1 MKGKASLLIVDDELS
16 IRDTLKIALER
27 EGYRVETACDGLA
40 ALQIAKEM
48 EIDVLLTDLKM
59 AGMNGIE
66 LMEAMKDVQNNFE
79 TIVISAYTD
88 IKKAVESIKLGAFDY
103 LQKDFTIDELVIT
116 IKKAVERKQLL
127 DENRLLRQK
136 LTSRYRFED
145 IVGKSGRV
153 VTLYKLIEKV
163 ATGKANVLITGESGT
178 GKEIFAKAIH
188 KKSDRRFKP
197 FIAINCAALPEN
209 LLESELFGHEK
220 GAFTGAVVQKVGK
233 FEQADGGT
241 IFLDE
246 IGELSSVLQAK
257 LLRFLQ
263 EREFERVGGLEKIKV
278 NVRII
283 TATNKRLDKA
293 MEEGEFRE
301 DLYYRLNVVN
311 FMIPPLR
318 ERKEDIPL
326 LAQYFLNQYNTE
338 YSKSINLISVDT
350 LEYLMAYKW
359 PGNVRELKNI
369 IERAVAIAD
378 ERDRTIL
385 PRHLPVNILGRDSI
399 FKEEEKEI
407 LTLMECEKHHI
418 INTLKKVEGNKTIA
432 AKKLNIN
439 RQTLYNKI
447 KQYNIDA

>member
-1 MKGKASLLIVDDELS
+1 MKDKAFLLIVDDEPS

-27 EGYRVETACDGLA
+27 EGYRVVCACNGPE
-40 ALQIAKEM
+40 ALQIAKETN
-48 EIDVLLTDLKM
+48 IDILLTDLRM
-59 AGMNGIE
+59 AGMDGIE
-66 LMEAMKDVQNNFE
+66 LMEAMRDVQSNFE

-103 LQKDFTIDELVIT
+103 LQKNFTIDELVIT

-127 DENRLLRQK
+127 EENRLLKQR
-136 LTSRYRFED
+136 LTNRYRFED
-145 IVGKSGRV
+145 IVGKSGCIV
-153 VTLYKLIEKV
+153 ALYKLIEKV
-163 ATGKANVLITGESGT
+163 APGKANVLITGESGT

-188 KKSDRRFKP
+188 KKSNRRFKP
-197 FIAINCAALPEN
+197 FITINCAALPEN

-220 GAFTGAVVQKVGK
+220 GAFTGAVTQKIGK

-246 IGELSSVLQAK
+246 IGELSPVLQAK

-263 EREFERVGGLEKIKV
+263 EREFERVGGLNKIRV

-283 TATNKRLDKA
+283 SATNKDLEKA
-293 MEEGEFRE
+293 MENGEFRD
-301 DLYYRLNVVN
+301 DLYYRLNVVS
-311 FMIPPLR
+311 FKIPPLR

-326 LAQYFLNQYNTE
+326 LSQYFLNQYNTE
-338 YSKSINLISVDT
+338 YNKDITLISVDT
-350 LEYLMAYKW
+350 LEYLTAYNW
-359 PGNVRELKNI
+359 PGNVRELKNV

-378 ERDRTIL
+378 DRDGTIL
-385 PRHLPVNILGRDSI
+385 PRHLPVNILGSDSSC
-399 FKEEEKEI
+399 KEKEKEI
-407 LTLMECEKHHI
+407 LTLMECERHHI
-418 INTLKKVEGNKTIA
+418 INTLKKVDGNKTTA
-432 AKKLNIN
+432 AKILNIN